1 MWKSAAIEKV
11 PCGSVP
17 WGQEV
22 SWLRD
27 TQRVLWKSL
36 LYHAQLDKQTAER
49 KKGARERMNKAAK
62 YAVRFLIKE
71 DKNESKV
78 DYDG

>member
-1 MWKSAAIEKV
+1 M
-11 PCGSVP
+11 
-17 WGQEV
+17 
-22 SWLRD
+22 
-27 TQRVLWKSL
+27 LWKSL
-36 LYHAQLDKQTAER
+36 LYHAQLDKQTAEW
-49 KKGARERMNKAAK
+49 KKGARERMDKAAK